1 MSGTVRDISRFN
13 FFQETNEASKKL
25 RKDSKEFIN
34 DVYTKSDRNKMSN
47 KERNRV
53 KKFLKDNDY
62 DPKTGT
68 IKTDIKDK
76 SGKNVRVKFATRVS
90 TDPTNK
96 NKLTTFLP
104 DTDDMFPNDP
114 DPGCYIPDPNTPG
127 DESTIVLGKSTLK
140 RKPVILNGFLKH
152 EEGHL
157 AKQVYG
163 KDFSK
168 EERVARKLIDNS
180 HEKMDAHDED
190 PEEYAVDL
198 YGEKHNKYAKK
209 YPGKYLNSSMTN
221 DVKVLKKN
229 KQTIKKF
236 MTLIK
241 QNVSTSVVDD
251 LIMELEQMLS
261 INERMRSND
270 KDPERQKSYEDEN
283 NDLKNTLER
292 IKSINDEAKMKK
304 EYTEY
309 MKRDILRQL
318 SRGSKCIDNGYKL
331 RKQFVQKMINE
342 YALDYDECV
351 ELVQEMYNDPEYLL
365 YEIYSES
372 DQDEINEGDEME
384 DDIDIELPDMED
396 LKSDFDDVDFDD
408 EDDTVSSKENQTKS
422 PAGYDLSEFGKHGN
436 LDLPNN
442 QYDEKEVETLNILI
456 AAENDAMNDYFEA
469 TKSTKDPTLSKLY
482 SDIGS
487 EERFHA
493 EQLLYAKS
501 LITGEKYVPRDP
513 EVKKEYEELISQGM
527 DEDTAIYTTID
538 KMSLSQSSD
547 EMTDEDMKNV
557 QDDVA
562 TTESMLLQNELILD
576 TILENANFITN
587 KISEQYESFV
597 EQYVYLEDVSN
608 VSTAPKSLQKGQSPI
623 RFIAK
628 SFSNIIKFLMN
639 LARRIREY
647 MTRSRIKRDK
657 IKRWVKNHGV
667 KAVFEPGYSFYFY
680 DDKTGKFNTN
690 DALRYCDLLF
700 KLTKQ
705 IADRC
710 GLSLNFNNPV
720 RINNP
725 IGYGSIERGIEL
737 INGVVMSKTKVVI
750 TDKNESYFRHVL
762 FGYSDTKIPMIKT
775 ENDENGDEVN
785 KLENESF
792 NIYNSFSAILS
803 IISQCSKLTN
813 EVVIAMANLEGDPNS
828 VYRSN
833 YSEYRKMVKNIS
845 IVVKGYNTIIKALN
859 ADLNTMLKID
869 NGVLEMTK
877 AHDEADRNG
886 QHWDGGTDDY
896 NPNDGDQQPQQKSQT
911 PHVTP
916 KQTMRSRVNNNV
928 MPSV

>member
-13 FFQETNEASKKL
+13 FFQEANEASKKL

-34 DVYTKSDRNKMSN
+34 DVYTKSDQNKMSN

-76 SGKNVRVKFATRVS
+76 SGKNVRVKFATKVS
-90 TDPTNK
+90 ADKNDKYTVHSDEYEDNDPVGGVFYGRDPETGEKLFDPT
-96 NKLTTFLP
+96 
-104 DTDDMFPNDP
+104 
-114 DPGCYIPDPNTPG
+114 I
-127 DESTIVLGKSTLK
+127 SIGKSTLK
-140 RKPVILNGFLKH
+140 RKPVISNGILKH
-152 EEGHL
+152 EEGHF
-157 AKQVYG
+157 AKHIHG

-168 EERVARKLIDNS
+168 EERVARKLIKSSPLLVHS
-180 HEKMDAHDED
+180 HDTN
-190 PEEYAVDL
+190 PEEYAVDV

-209 YPGKYLNSSMTN
+209 YPGKVYNSAMSN
-221 DVKVLKKN
+221 DVKVFKR
-229 KQTIKKF
+229 IKAEVK
-236 MTLIK
+236 MMIRDDTTLIK
-241 QNVSTSVVDD
+241 SMNNGEMIDFVDE
-251 LIMELEQMLS
+251 LIES
-261 INERMRSND
+261 
-270 KDPERQKSYEDEN
+270 N
-283 NDLKNTLER
+283 NDIIRDKVPGCVEFAIEQNKKAEE
-292 IKSINDEAKMKK
+292 IKKKLIEINDESKRRNELSDYLKKSAILCAKN
-304 EYTEY
+304 Y
-309 MKRDILRQL
+309 ILL
-318 SRGSKCIDNGYKL
+318 LDNGFKM

-396 LKSDFDDVDFDD
+396 LKSDFDDIDFDD
-408 EDDTVSSKENQTKS
+408 EDDTVSSKENQTKA

-442 QYDEKEVETLNILI
+442 QYDEKEVETLNNLI

-487 EERFHA
+487 EERFHV

-527 DEDTAIYTTID
+527 DEDTAIYTMID

-792 NIYNSFSAILS
+792 NIYNSFTAILS

-886 QHWDGGTDDY
+886 QHWDGGSDDY
-896 NPNDGDQQPQQKSQT
+896 NPNDGSQQPQQKSQT

-916 KQTMRSRVNNNV
+916 KQTIRSRLNNNV